1 MTKKT
6 LVIGSLAMLSLV
18 IAICGQTAGQSA
30 QSAAASDT
38 AAAQR
43 AIVAQYCSTCRSD
56 KAKAAGMDSA
66 RKIDFDRLDIAGLS
80 RDAETWER
88 VVRKLRAGMMPP
100 SGIRRPDRETYKSL
114 IAWLENELDRN
125 AVTYTPPPGLHR
137 LNRTEYANVLQDLL
151 DLNIDPAKYLPSDDS
166 THGFDNIAG
175 ALGVSSTLVEAYVSA
190 AQKISRL
197 AIGEAATPSLTVY
210 RTPEDTSQDYHIEGL
225 PFGTRGGMLIRHVFP
240 SDGEYQITMTP
251 IFGDNMSPQGFG
263 SVPCEKLEVLL
274 DGERIELL
282 DWQGGGRTPP
292 ATCGGR
298 QVAAVQSGQTG
309 LDLGRTSMKVRIST
323 KAGPHELGVTFLQTN
338 FAPILDLDQ
347 HFMRD
352 TVQTGPTPGFTY
364 FPHVGTVR
372 IEGPFNAKPAEN
384 SPSRRK
390 IFICRPTG
398 TADETACA
406 RKIISNLATHA
417 FRRAAGAA
425 DVDALMPFYQD
436 GRKEG
441 NFDQG
446 VENALARLLTD
457 PKFIYRI
464 ETEPSNLKAG
474 EAYRISDI
482 ELASRF

>member
-1 MTKKT
+1 
-6 LVIGSLAMLSLV
+6 ML
-18 IAICGQTAGQSA
+18 
-30 QSAAASDT
+30 D
-38 AAAQR
+38 
-43 AIVAQYCSTCRSD
+43 
-56 KAKAAGMDSA
+56 
-66 RKIDFDRLDIAGLS
+66 LDI
-80 RDAETWER
+80 E
-88 VVRKLRAGMMPP
+88 
-100 SGIRRPDRETYKSL
+100 
-114 IAWLENELDRN
+114 
-125 AVTYTPPPGLHR
+125 
-137 LNRTEYANVLQDLL
+137 
-151 DLNIDPAKYLPSDDS
+151 PATYLPSDDS
-166 THGFDNIAG
+166 THGFDNIDG

-210 RTPEDTSQDYHIEGL
+210 RTPEDTSQEYHIEGL

-240 SDGEYQITMTP
+240 SDGEYQITITP

-274 DGERIELL
+274 DGERIGLL

-292 ATCGGR
+292 ANCGGR
-298 QVAAVQSGQTG
+298 RVAAVQSGQTG
-309 LDLGRTSMKVRIST
+309 QDLGRTLIKIRIST
-323 KAGPHELGVTFLQTN
+323 KAGLHDLGDLFLQTN
-338 FAPILDLDQ
+338 LAPILDLDQ

-372 IEGPFNAKPAEN
+372 IEGPFNAKQAED

-390 IFICRPTG
+390 IFICRPAGAT
-398 TADETACA
+398 DETACA
-406 RKIISNLATHA
+406 RKIVSNLATHA

-446 VENALARLLTD
+446 V
-457 PKFIYRI
+457 
-464 ETEPSNLKAG
+464 
-474 EAYRISDI
+474 
-482 ELASRF
+482 